1 VAEGSEEL
9 GREATEEGSKRRQRS
24 DWFGQSLGAD
34 WVEVEPGIYRHR
46 SPAAPEDPDPSLDE
60 ELMEGLPNAE
70 QEAEAEA
77 EPEPSPAAHSPQ
89 HRWFRR

>member
-24 DWFGQSLGAD
+24 DWFGQTLGAE

-46 SPAAPEDPDPSLDE
+46 SPAAPEESDPSLDE
-60 ELMEGLPNAE
+60 ELMGGLPNAE
-70 QEAEAEA
+70 QEAEA

>member
-1 VAEGSEEL
+1 VAEGSEGH

-24 DWFGQSLGAD
+24 DWFGQTLGAE

-46 SPAAPEDPDPSLDE
+46 SPGAPEEADPSLDE
-60 ELMEGLPNAE
+60 ELMEELPNAE
-70 QEAEAEA
+70 QEAET